1 MVIVGSIIANLIAI
15 LVIALILGVS
25 IFYIQFD
32 QIVLADLRQKRS
44 TLNAVH
50 KIALV
55 EHDSALAVLRQVP
68 AQSIAELSQRKQ
80 NRKNSDGPFV
90 LQKTGGLFSI

>member
-1 MVIVGSIIANLIAI
+1 M
-15 LVIALILGVS
+15 
-25 IFYIQFD
+25 IFDIQFD

-55 EHDSALAVLRQVP
+55 EHDSALAVLRQDILV
-68 AQSIAELSQRKQ
+68 SDKLS
-80 NRKNSDGPFV
+80 
-90 LQKTGGLFSI
+90 LQES